1 MYWDWKNQKW
11 TNTPTIPYWR
21 TRCTPEQLRQYDALT
36 AAYARIHEDPEYQRL
51 LGIEFRLHWKVREF
65 RERSSIEWAK
75 YGEVRCGNA
84 SEKARLRLKAA
95 KKAREDYQAAF
106 DRTAYE
112 RTLAELK
119 RAV

>member
-11 TNTPTIPYWR
+11 TNKPIVPYWR
-21 TRCTPEQLRQYDALT
+21 TRATPEQLRQYDALS

-51 LGIEFRLHWKVREF
+51 SRIVGQLHWEF
-65 RERSSIEWAK
+65 HSKYPFTGDTLRS
-75 YGEVRCGNA
+75 
-84 SEKARLRLKAA
+84 RLRAA